1 MRSAFCLILLGWGA
15 WPAIVGAAAA
25 EPGDAAAWRVEAR
38 ARFAQDDYAGTI
50 AAAEAGLA
58 LLSPTGGDP
67 LVRAGLWQ
75 WAGVGAEVLG
85 DYAAARSRL
94 ETALGIYRATEARRE
109 VAATLNSL
117 AAVYARQSDRPA
129 QLAALV
135 EAHAI
140 FEDLGEVR
148 GRAALSNSLGNYYSA
163 VGEPAK
169 ALPYHEQS
177 VALRRTLDAP
187 SYLASGLEN
196 LGITRRELEQD
207 TAARADYEEALALYR
222 QVADQAGLAGV
233 LTNLGS
239 LAGDEDRLEEA
250 LGHYREALGYD
261 RTTGYKPGEAILL
274 RNIGATLRRMGR
286 PVEALTWL
294 DQAVAL
300 AEELDEPARMAS
312 ARLERA
318 DVHEELG
325 EASAALVDLRA
336 ALAARDRTAASAR
349 EQTLLEMQTRF
360 ETLEQERRIE
370 RLQRIAV
377 ERDLG
382 LARSEAAR
390 EAAEQ
395 AQAVEQARRR
405 AAWTLTVAVAGL
417 AVVLTF
423 QWRAKWVAAR
433 RLTQQRAELAQALG
447 ELHAAHGELK
457 RLYERKSEWLGFAVH
472 ELRSPLFGIDGE
484 CAEVEAGLAESAPA
498 NVGRI
503 RAAAARMRR
512 ELDAWLEAERREQ
525 SEVQLQAVG
534 DELGRLAAEVVE
546 LNGPAARAK
555 SISLAHLAVTPAPAR
570 VDPWR
575 WREVVDNLV
584 SNAIKFSPA
593 GSRVAVRTGVTGER
607 AWCRVEDEG
616 PGLTADDRARIYGA
630 YARLSAQPTAGEPST
645 GLGLFGVKRL
655 VEAHGGE
662 ITVENRATGGAVFT
676 VTVPRPADNIGA

>member
-1 MRSAFCLILLGWGA
+1 MILLGWGV
-15 WPAIVGAAAA
+15 WPAIVGAEAA

-58 LLSPTGGDP
+58 LLPPSGGDP

-94 ETALGIYRATEARRE
+94 ETALAIYREAEARRE

-135 EAHAI
+135 EAHGI

-163 VGEPAK
+163 VGEPTK
-169 ALPYHEQS
+169 ALSYHEQS

-196 LGITRRELEQD
+196 LGITRRELGQD
-207 TAARADYEEALALYR
+207 GAARVAYEEALALYR
-222 QVADQAGLAGV
+222 QVGDEPGLAGV
-233 LTNLGS
+233 LTNLGA
-239 LAGDEDRLEEA
+239 LAGDEDRPEEA
-250 LGHYREALGYD
+250 LGHYREALAYD
-261 RTTGYKPGEAILL
+261 RATGYRPGEAILL
-274 RNIGATLRRMGR
+274 RNIGATLWRMGR
-286 PVEALTWL
+286 ADEALTWL
-294 DQAVAL
+294 DQAVAM
-300 AEELDEPARMAS
+300 ADELDEPARMAS

-318 DVHEELG
+318 AVREGLG
-325 EASAALVDLRA
+325 EATAALGDLRA
-336 ALAARDRTAASAR
+336 ALAAREREATSTR
-349 EQTLLEMQTRF
+349 EQALLEMQTRF

-370 RLQRIAV
+370 RLQRVAV

-395 AQAVEQARRR
+395 ARVVEQARRR
-405 AAWTLTVAVAGL
+405 VAWVLTAAAAGLTV
-417 AVVLTF
+417 VLMF
-423 QWRAKWVAAR
+423 LWRAKWLAAR
-433 RLTQQRAELAQALG
+433 RLAQQRAELAQALG

-498 NVGRI
+498 SGGAHAAGAGCVAGGR
-503 RAAAARMRR
+503 
-512 ELDAWLEAERREQ
+512 
-525 SEVQLQAVG
+525 
-534 DELGRLAAEVVE
+534 
-546 LNGPAARAK
+546 AARA
-555 SISLAHLAVTPAPAR
+555 
-570 VDPWR
+570 
-575 WREVVDNLV
+575 E
-584 SNAIKFSPA
+584 
-593 GSRVAVRTGVTGER
+593 
-607 AWCRVEDEG
+607 
-616 PGLTADDRARIYGA
+616 
-630 YARLSAQPTAGEPST
+630 
-645 GLGLFGVKRL
+645 
-655 VEAHGGE
+655 
-662 ITVENRATGGAVFT
+662 
-676 VTVPRPADNIGA
+676 